1 MSQRRRKSSR
11 SKNKKRSVDARDF
24 WGSDEEEAGELELIR
39 IAQVPTTMVRSLGP
53 PPLPGHDQLAEH
65 YFAAVYDKASSLAMA
80 LAATADLLDFDS
92 LDDDAD
98 TDD

>member
-11 SKNKKRSVDARDF
+11 SKNRKKSVDARDF
-24 WGSDEEEAGELELIR
+24 WGTDEVEAEELELIR
-39 IAQVPTTMVRSLGP
+39 IAEVPTTMVRSLGP

-65 YFAAVYDKASSLAMA
+65 YFQAVYDKASGLATA

-92 LDDDAD
+92 LDDEGA
-98 TDD
+98 

>member
-11 SKNKKRSVDARDF
+11 SKNRKKSVDSRDF
-24 WGSDEEEAGELELIR
+24 WGADEAEQADLELIQV
-39 IAQVPTTMVRSLGP
+39 AQVPTTMVLSLGP

-65 YFAAVYDKASSLAMA
+65 YFTAVYDKASSLATA

-92 LDDDAD
+92 LDDEA
-98 TDD
+98 